1 MPPQDYQ
8 PNPSQQIY
16 GQPMP
21 APTVVQKRR
30 PPVIVLVI
38 AAIVILVAIVGG
50 IFLTQR
56 NPSASSLKGDDK
68 ARAEAVDSL
77 FSQVEGEA
85 AAKGG
90 APLTNDEFNALY
102 NSQFESYT
110 DPGGGIFGINGHKE
124 ELLINNFY
132 YGLVDEDTYELCT
145 KLSSGKLYCQKSD

>member
-8 PNPSQQIY
+8 PNPSQQLY

-21 APTVVQKRR
+21 MPMVVQRRR
-30 PPVIVLVI
+30 PPIIILVLVALAI
-38 AAIVILVAIVGG
+38 LAAVVGG

-68 ARAEAVDSL
+68 ARAEAVNSL
-77 FSQVEGEA
+77 FIQVEGEV

-110 DPGGGIFGINGHKE
+110 DPDGGIFGVNGHKE
-124 ELLINNFY
+124 NLSLNIFY